1 MSSQTSAA
9 LDRLDEALTRLEADR
24 DAGSGPNPTNGD
36 ADDETSAALA
46 ETEAMVEALRQDSMA
61 LMEQF
66 QAQKRTTSQVAE
78 RLDALISQVR
88 GVLGE

>member
-24 DAGSGPNPTNGD
+24 EAGSSPNLTNGD
-36 ADDETSAALA
+36 ADDETSTALA

-78 RLDALISQVR
+78 RLDALILQVR